1 MTRRGLVR
9 HISGRLA
16 PLYGEREAAGIAM
29 ILAEHLCGF
38 SRREMIVEP
47 EKEVTLPEGFEET
60 MRQMENFRPVQYVVG
75 RTEFYSREFR
85 VGEGVLIPRPE
96 TEELVDWVISAVRGT
111 PCRILDIGTGSG
123 CIAVCLAAELPES
136 SVSALDVSP
145 LALDYAR
152 KNARL
157 NGVSVDLVQGDIL
170 DEALDVGA
178 FDVIVSNPPYVP
190 ASDAKSMCRNVL
202 DYEPHSALFVPDDD
216 LLLFYRAAAH
226 FARRSLSAG
235 GSLFFEVYENAA
247 VQTASML
254 KNEEFA
260 DVEVR
265 SDLNGKPRMIR
276 CRK

>member
-111 PCRILDIGTGSG
+111 PCRILDIGTGS
-123 CIAVCLAAELPES
+123 CPKAASRHWMFRLLHSIMPEKTHGS
-136 SVSALDVSP
+136 TAYRWIWCRGIFSM
-145 LALDYAR
+145 
-152 KNARL
+152 RL
-157 NGVSVDLVQGDIL
+157 WTW
-170 DEALDVGA
+170 E
-178 FDVIVSNPPYVP
+178 
-190 ASDAKSMCRNVL
+190 
-202 DYEPHSALFVPDDD
+202 
-216 LLLFYRAAAH
+216 
-226 FARRSLSAG
+226 RSTS
-235 GSLFFEVYENAA
+235 
-247 VQTASML
+247 
-254 KNEEFA
+254 
-260 DVEVR
+260 
-265 SDLNGKPRMIR
+265 
-276 CRK
+276 